1 MYLKGIHNMYVC
13 SLLKGGICEMAGWGS
28 WVALVGGVLAVIGQ
42 WFATTWLP
50 VVGGVVAVVG
60 ALGAMSSK

>member
-1 MYLKGIHNMYVC
+1 MYIKAAIYKLLCSYLKGGMC
-13 SLLKGGICEMAGWGS
+13 KMAGWGS
-28 WVALVGGVLAVIGQ
+28 WTALVGGVLAVIGQ
-42 WFATTWLP
+42 WYATSWLP

>member
-1 MYLKGIHNMYVC
+1 
-13 SLLKGGICEMAGWGS
+13 MAGWGS
-28 WVALVGGVLAVIGQ
+28 WTALVGGVLAVIGQ
-42 WFATTWLP
+42 WYATSWLP

>member
-1 MYLKGIHNMYVC
+1 M
-13 SLLKGGICEMAGWGS
+13 LKGGICEMAGWGS

-42 WFATTWLP
+42 WYATAWLP